1 MRIRVVLVV
10 LTLGVLASACTT
22 VRFNER
28 KRLGEA
34 AMQFDP
40 NPLASEMIGK
50 VLTSREAS
58 VGGFHGSAVG
68 GCGCN

>member
-1 MRIRVVLVV
+1 MLRRDIAVLVV
-10 LTLGVLASACTT
+10 ATFVSGCTT

-40 NPLASEMIGK
+40 NPLASEMMGK
-50 VLTSREAS
+50 VLSSREAS